1 MNAFWV
7 FLISFPHNCA
17 FSLQH
22 PTGNSPTVNSPTVK
36 PVRVKKK
43 KGATILPSLCT
54 IAKHQTWII
63 SLERHSGKK
72 NKSCKLVEWIF
83 HCDLSESKK
92 RFFVVVP
99 LTLHLETVNCVST
112 VYVFVGAE
120 SRQFVEVS
128 NKKEVK
134 CCTRHESA
142 CRVQTETLC
151 RHRNKN

>member
-1 MNAFWV
+1 M
-7 FLISFPHNCA
+7 
-17 FSLQH
+17 
-22 PTGNSPTVNSPTVK
+22 
-36 PVRVKKK
+36 
-43 KGATILPSLCT
+43 
-54 IAKHQTWII
+54 
-63 SLERHSGKK
+63 GKK
-72 NKSCKLVEWIF
+72 TKAANWWSGFF

-92 RFFVVVP
+92 RIFVVVP
-99 LTLHLETVNCVST
+99 LTLHLETVNCVLT

-142 CRVQTETLC
+142 CRVQTETLR